1 MGCQHDSREPK
12 ILCSKWHKTRSLDR
26 KYPASYLYSPPVCL
40 LLYKP
45 HSIPPYEALPDSL
58 LTQESTQQPA
68 AACCPPMVTTSSLR
82 THQLWQS
89 QGRGRRWLG
98 CGAPKVVTIKG
109 SMVSSG
115 LPQVIKGS
123 SSIWLHIKGLAGQWH
138 GKHVW
143 SEGCCQRDA
152 VI

>member
-1 MGCQHDSREPK
+1 MTPGSQ
-12 ILCSKWHKTRSLDR
+12 
-26 KYPASYLYSPPVCL
+26 KYFAPSDIKPAVWTGSTLLLICTPPSVCL

-58 LTQESTQQPA
+58 LSQESTQQPA
-68 AACCPPMVTTSSLR
+68 AARCPPMVTTDSLW
-82 THQLWQS
+82 TQS

-98 CGAPKVVTIKG
+98 RGAPKVVTIKG
-109 SMVSSG
+109 STVSSG

-123 SSIWLHIKGLAGQWH
+123 SSIWLHIKGLPGQWH

-143 SEGCCQRDA
+143 SEGRCQRDA